1 MKRSTNLESG
11 CQTMYGG
18 RVAERIEVLVVSCE
32 QTVVSLQDGL
42 EALLYRTARRHGEA
56 PLDRGRALR
65 RRLEAVAAPSLAAA
79 YEALAAERAYRWA
92 GPGTLAVAAAAA
104 ASKLYPDAEP
114 ALERAREAGL
124 HVVAVADV
132 DRSLVDAALR
142 PLDGAFDEVYAGCG
156 LATAVTSIGVP
167 AHRILHVAARR
178 SALRAAAALGLRSA

>member
-1 MKRSTNLESG
+1 
-11 CQTMYGG
+11 MYGG

-92 GPGTLAVAAAAA
+92 GPGELAVAAAAA

-114 ALERAREAGL
+114 ALGRAREAGL

-156 LATAVTSIGVP
+156 LAAAVTSIGVP
-167 AHRILHVAARR
+167 AHADPARR
-178 SALRAAAALGLRSA
+178 GAPLCAPRRRRPRSA